1 MEKLKERIEEEGN
14 RKGTQTILVFP
25 EELQILNESNNFP
38 RDIVL
43 EEDLP
48 SDRFL
53 DSYMERVDKETENLI
68 EVENPNKLLHEPVA
82 ILKKKKNEFLY
93 IESKWFDVV
102 KIDGLSMEYDIVF
115 SRYFAL
121 FGLRVPKKAKD
132 KLKSFFSESLHGDET
147 SYRLMF
153 NDQDG
158 VWDVNFSFERL
169 DGFHDEIT
177 VGEAI
182 GMIYRFL
189 LQLHLF
195 LKK

>member
-1 MEKLKERIEEEGN
+1 MEKLKQRIEEEAK
-14 RKGTQTILVFP
+14 RKGDQTFLVFP
-25 EELQILNESNNFP
+25 EELQILKESNNSP
-38 RDIVL
+38 QDIVL

-68 EVENPNKLLHEPVA
+68 EVESNNLLNEPLA

-102 KIDGLSMEYDIVF
+102 DMDGVSMEYDLVF

-121 FGLRVPKKAKD
+121 FGMRAPKKAKD
-132 KLKSFFSESLHGDET
+132 KLKSFFSEALQGDET
-147 SYRLMF
+147 SYQLMF

-169 DGFHDEIT
+169 NGFHDEIT

-182 GMIYRFL
+182 GLIYRFL
-189 LQLHLF
+189 LKLNISF
-195 LKK
+195 KK